1 MDVIELTRQLG
12 AAIQQDER
20 YLKFAAARE
29 ENEKDAELLDLMGK
43 LQLVQMNYQ
52 REASGENPDA
62 DKMSKLEEEF
72 NEVYGKFME
81 NDKMKAYEAARAEI
95 DGMMNYIMQLLGLC
109 VNGSDP
115 ATCEPE
121 EEHSCN
127 GSCSDCCS
135 DCGDCH

>member
-29 ENEKDAELLDLMGK
+29 ANEKDPELLDLMGQI
-43 LQLVQMNYQ
+43 QLIQMNYQ
-52 REASGENPDA
+52 REAASEKPDSE
-62 DKMSKLEEEF
+62 KMSKYELEF

-81 NDKMKAYEAARAEI
+81 NDKMKAYEEARNEI
-95 DGMMNYIMQLLGLC
+95 DSMMNYIMQILGLC
-109 VNGSDP
+109 VNGADP

-121 EEHSCN
+121 E
-127 GSCSDCCS
+127 
-135 DCGDCH
+135 